1 MAGVDVRCLGTGDAF
16 GSGGRLPTATLLSA
30 SEGRLLV
37 DCGPATL
44 PALRGAAVRPDTI
57 DAILLTH
64 LHGDHFGGVPFFLM
78 DAQYATERARPL
90 AIAGPPGVEDAVAR
104 ALEVLFPGS
113 GGLEPRFPVA
123 YLEWRDGERASVGP
137 AHSTPREVRHST
149 QTRCFGLRVELG
161 GCVLAFSGDT
171 EWTDALVGLAS
182 GADVFLCECSGYD
195 SAPPGHLDFLT
206 LERHRQELECRRLL
220 LTHLGEDMVAHAAGL
235 PVETVSD
242 GFSAFVTREA

>member
-1 MAGVDVRCLGTGDAF
+1 MRGVELRCLGTGDAF

-44 PALRGAAVRPDTI
+44 PALRAAAVDPNAI

-78 DAQYATERARPL
+78 DAHYAAARDRPL
-90 AIAGPPGVEDAVAR
+90 VVAGPAGAASAIGR
-104 ALEVLFPGS
+104 ALEILFPGS
-113 GGLEPRFPVA
+113 GGLAPRFAVT
-123 YLEWRDGERASVGP
+123 YLEWRDGEGVGVGP
-137 AHSTPREVRHST
+137 ARATPREVRHSSHT
-149 QTRCFGLRVELG
+149 PCYGLRVELG
-161 GCVLAFSGDT
+161 GRVVAFSGDT
-171 EWTDALVGLAS
+171 EWADALVGLAS

-206 LERHRQELECRRLL
+206 LEQHRPDLACRRLL
-220 LTHLGEDMVAHAAGL
+220 LTHLGDDMLARAAAL
-235 PVETVSD
+235 PVETTRD
-242 GFSAFVTREA
+242 GLLLEI

>member
-44 PALRGAAVRPDTI
+44 PALRAASI
-57 DAILLTH
+57 DPNAIDVILLTH

-78 DAQYATERARPL
+78 NAHYAAARERPL
-90 AIAGPPGVEDAVAR
+90 VLAGPAGVEDAVAR

-113 GGLEPRFPVA
+113 GGLRPRFPVTS
-123 YLEWRDGERASVGP
+123 LEWRDGERASVGP
-137 AHSTPREVRHST
+137 AHATPREVRHST
-149 QTRCFGLRVELG
+149 HTPCFGLRVEFG
-161 GCVLAFSGDT
+161 GRVVAFSGDT

-206 LERHRQELECRRLL
+206 LEAHRRELECRRLL
-220 LTHLGEDMVAHAAGL
+220 LTHLGDDMLTRAGAL
-235 PVETVSD
+235 SAETVCD
-242 GFSAFVTREA
+242 GFVLAI